1 MCGLAGILSK
11 SGPLAESASVAR
23 MLHVQKHRGPD
34 ETGHYRTDALDL
46 GMVRLSILDLV
57 SRNLCPLIYTRPG
70 AERPTHV
77 LAYNGETY
85 NFVELREELR
95 GLGHSFVT
103 TGDTEVLLHAY
114 LEWGE
119 ACLDRLNG
127 MFAFALADFEN
138 DLLFLA
144 RDIAGEKPLY
154 FHEDGSSFLF
164 ASEIKALLTQIPLPE
179 INIPDEFKAF
189 EYLTGE
195 ETLFR
200 DIYALRPGHKLVVRG
215 LRGNFRGRR
224 VSEYWQLV
232 DHLYDVDP
240 TKAVDE
246 LEALLEDAVR
256 IKLRADVPLGL
267 YLSGGIDSALIASFA
282 RPQIAFSVH
291 FPYGPKYDELHYAK
305 LMAAEVGCEHVIV
318 RPTRQDFERD
328 LDEIIYHLDM
338 PVGSFSMFPLFML
351 AREASRHVKIV
362 LSGEGTDELFSGYTR
377 YLLPHH
383 EFSLYRIPELL
394 NYHSLLDYYYGRPLD
409 RFAHLLNRGTVSDD
423 VVKTIVA
430 PHFNQ
435 FSDMRHSMG
444 YTEYKLMLVT
454 LLHMEDRAAAA
465 FGIEN
470 RAPFLDKRLI
480 AFAFSIPG
488 ELKIR
493 ANTTK
498 WIIKELAR
506 RRLPKALAERTDKQ
520 GLIAPINIWMNFHGR
535 RGEFD
540 RDGYNRLCMER
551 WLKVFFQERWFEAA
565 ARRAAEPARHPR
577 AGVAELS
584 SETPQPRAAKIDRA
598 L

>member
-1 MCGLAGILSK
+1 
-11 SGPLAESASVAR
+11 

-256 IKLRADVPLGL
+256 IRLRAACTSP
-267 YLSGGIDSALIASFA
+267 AAS
-282 RPQIAFSVH
+282 
-291 FPYGPKYDELHYAK
+291 
-305 LMAAEVGCEHVIV
+305 
-318 RPTRQDFERD
+318 T
-328 LDEIIYHLDM
+328 
-338 PVGSFSMFPLFML
+338 
-351 AREASRHVKIV
+351 
-362 LSGEGTDELFSGYTR
+362 
-377 YLLPHH
+377 
-383 EFSLYRIPELL
+383 
-394 NYHSLLDYYYGRPLD
+394 
-409 RFAHLLNRGTVSDD
+409 
-423 VVKTIVA
+423 
-430 PHFNQ
+430 
-435 FSDMRHSMG
+435 RHSSPASP
-444 YTEYKLMLVT
+444 
-454 LLHMEDRAAAA
+454 DRRSPSRSTSPT
-465 FGIEN
+465 G
-470 RAPFLDKRLI
+470 R
-480 AFAFSIPG
+480 
-488 ELKIR
+488 
-493 ANTTK
+493 NTTSC
-498 WIIKELAR
+498 
-506 RRLPKALAERTDKQ
+506 T
-520 GLIAPINIWMNFHGR
+520 
-535 RGEFD
+535 
-540 RDGYNRLCMER
+540 
-551 WLKVFFQERWFEAA
+551 
-565 ARRAAEPARHPR
+565 
-577 AGVAELS
+577 
-584 SETPQPRAAKIDRA
+584 TPS
-598 L
+598 